1 MSSHGYFN
9 QTVSPT
15 LSRDRD
21 RVDWLRERIRDID
34 EEIPWLE
41 RKLSREDIP
50 DWQRRFYEE
59 RLRVLRALRQVYTR
73 LLEESEG

>member
-1 MSSHGYFN
+1 
-9 QTVSPT
+9 
-15 LSRDRD
+15 
-21 RVDWLRERIRDID
+21 LRERLRDID

-41 RKLSREDIP
+41 RKLSRDDIP

>member
-1 MSSHGYFN
+1 M
-9 QTVSPT
+9 
-15 LSRDRD
+15 SRDRD
-21 RVDWLRERIRDID
+21 RVDWLRERLRDID

-41 RKLSREDIP
+41 RKLSRDDIP